1 MPHDKVMVRGGR
13 VYEAVLRRRHGGDVR
28 AALASSSSSSSSHPD
43 LIEHYRPL
51 SDALIVDS
59 LLASR
64 YSIYLLYSYKRV
76 GILTQ
81 KALLARWLIS
91 TYRT

>member
-1 MPHDKVMVRGGR
+1 MVRGGR
-13 VYEAVLRRRHGGDVR
+13 VYEAVLRRRPGGDVR
-28 AALASSSSSSSSHPD
+28 AALASSSSSSHPD

-51 SDALIVDS
+51 SDALIVDA
-59 LLASR
+59 LHASR
-64 YSIYLLYSYKRV
+64 YSIYLLYWDKKV

-81 KALLARWLIS
+81 KALLARLLIS